1 MATFNKNMT
10 QLPESLNS
18 LKDYCSRCGRMLG
31 KGSKYVKASVE
42 QISAE
47 GETLSVDYDQ
57 RCFCEECVKGGVYI
71 SVKDP
76 ERDAL

>member
-1 MATFNKNMT
+1 MS
-10 QLPESLNS
+10 QLPESLNN
-18 LKDYCSRCGRMLG
+18 LKDYCSRCGRVLG
-31 KGSKYVKASVE
+31 RGSKYVKAYVE

-47 GETLSVDYDQ
+47 GESLSMACDE